1 MINSCCHAR
10 VQDQQDKH
18 NSSKEEV
25 DRREGAPVVTCRCE
39 GEAGGEEK
47 PGKKLIHLFF
57 SPSFLNLRLA
67 AMSTVEVEGRD
78 RETVSWLVPL

>member
-18 NSSKEEV
+18 NSSKERL
-25 DRREGAPVVTCRCE
+25 DRREGVPVVVCRCE

-57 SPSFLNLRLA
+57 PFLPQLA
-67 AMSTVEVEGRD
+67 AGCNEHS
-78 RETVSWLVPL
+78 

>member
-18 NSSKEEV
+18 NSSKEKV
-25 DRREGAPVVTCRCE
+25 DRREGVQVVVVCRCE

-57 SPSFLNLRLA
+57 PFLPQLA
-67 AMSTVEVEGRD
+67 AGCNEHS
-78 RETVSWLVPL
+78 